1 MPGICHLEGC
11 GRPARAL
18 GLCQTH
24 YKHLKKF
31 GRPRPIHLKRE
42 GRSGTVKFA
51 GLSLTAECADL
62 IDLLAEQRGVSR
74 NAVITDVLEEWA
86 RRHNRAKR
94 KPPPTDDD

>member
-24 YKHLKKF
+24 YKHLKKY
-31 GRPRPIHLKRE
+31 GRPKPIHLKRE
-42 GRSGTVKFA
+42 GRPGARKFA

-62 IDLLAEQRGVSR
+62 IDSLARERKISR
-74 NAVITDVLEEWA
+74 NAVITDVLEAWA
-86 RRHNRAKR
+86 RRHARTR
-94 KPPPTDDD
+94 GGGEP